1 MLFIHNQQT
10 QEFRETKSQRT
21 PKVLDM
27 MIYDILLYYGFQFND
42 YWTTILGTKVGGR
55 EANLVARLFMKNR
68 LTLAIYKF
76 DLATVALLLAF
87 MLDNAKMIQ
96 TFLLIVDVVEC
107 LVTLNNTLTI
117 YRRKKVR

>member
-1 MLFIHNQQT
+1 MYLN
-10 QEFRETKSQRT
+10 ET
-21 PKVLDM
+21 LL
-27 MIYDILLYYGFQFND
+27 DILLYYGFQFND

>member
-1 MLFIHNQQT
+1 MYLN
-10 QEFRETKSQRT
+10 ETL
-21 PKVLDM
+21 LD
-27 MIYDILLYYGFQFND
+27 IILYYGFQFND
-42 YWTTILGTKVGGR
+42 YWTTILGVNLGGR
-55 EANLVARLFMKNR
+55 EVNFVAKLFMKNR

-87 MLDNAKMIQ
+87 MLNDVKMIQ

-117 YRRKKVR
+117 YRHKVRR